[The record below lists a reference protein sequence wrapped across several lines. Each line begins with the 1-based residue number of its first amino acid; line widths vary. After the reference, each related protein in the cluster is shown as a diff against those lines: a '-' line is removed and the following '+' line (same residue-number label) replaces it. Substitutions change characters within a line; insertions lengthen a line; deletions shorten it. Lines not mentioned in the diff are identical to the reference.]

1 MRKTELLSLKK
12 ENFIYRKVLFFN
24 IPKQVYIKSPK
35 TKKVRIILLDF
46 KIAIYMASY
55 LKNFNTEDYIFTL
68 NNYYISNNFHKV
80 FKTQKNKNKIK
91 AIRFADIRHIHA
103 SYLLANNK
111 NKANCIKIV
120 QERLGHSNIQQTF
133 NTYTHVLQADAK
145 KRN

>member
-1 MRKTELLSLKK
+1 M
-12 ENFIYRKVLFFN
+12 FFN
-24 IPKQVYIKSPK
+24 IPKQIYIKSPK

-46 KIAIYMASY
+46 KIAIYMAFY
-55 LKNFNTEDYIFTL
+55 LKKLDEEEKIFTFTHW
-68 NNYYISNNFHKV
+68 YVSNNFCKV
-80 FKTQKNKNKIK
+80 FKKQKNKIK

-103 SYLLANNK
+103 SYLLANTK

-133 NTYTHVLQADAK
+133 NTYTHVLQTDAK